1 MSFDISH
8 LKKPG
13 GFVGKKGGVVGWG
26 LNNKVPRNRSI
37 VYITM
42 LTFLA
47 FAELNMGL
55 DRGNGR
61 LMLRIRK
68 GLLARTECERPE
80 HYPAG

>member
-1 MSFDISH
+1 MSTLFRSGCHHARQSFKSSSGKSTISLTTH
-8 LKKPG
+8 AECG
-13 GFVGKKGGVVGWG
+13 
-26 LNNKVPRNRSI
+26 
-37 VYITM
+37 VYIPM